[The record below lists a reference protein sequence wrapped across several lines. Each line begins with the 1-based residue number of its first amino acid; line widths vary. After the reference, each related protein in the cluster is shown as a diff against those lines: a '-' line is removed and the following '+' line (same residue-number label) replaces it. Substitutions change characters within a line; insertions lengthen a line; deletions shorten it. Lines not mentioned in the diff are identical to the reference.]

1 MNEDE
6 FWQKEVAK
14 RVERQVINKKYI
26 DTYLSE
32 TIQRLAVAALNER
45 PNDTAAFMRD
55 HLLNIEHKVVENVY
69 TSIKD
74 LRELKQEVASLRIRK
89 KLIN

>member
-1 MNEDE
+1 
-6 FWQKEVAK
+6 
-14 RVERQVINKKYI
+14 
-26 DTYLSE
+26 
-32 TIQRLAVAALNER
+32 
-45 PNDTAAFMRD
+45 MRD